1 MVRIGCL
8 AQLVNVIAPIM
19 TEPGGGAWRQASSTR
34 SLSLPGTGG
43 GMVLQ
48 LPLQSPAYETGA
60 FGDVPV
66 LDAVAVASDEGG
78 VTLFAVNRD
87 QATPVALEVD
97 VRSLPSLSAASHVAK
112 LDGGRLQAVLPS
124 LSWNMIRLCWQRPSR
139 AGGACR
145 FNRCRRR
152 LGAGTQ
158 EGWPK
163 SRCPAATPP
172 GLC

>member
-1 MVRIGCL
+1 MCR
-8 AQLVNVIAPIM
+8 
-19 TEPGGGAWRQASSTR
+19 
-34 SLSLPGTGG
+34 
-43 GMVLQ
+43 
-48 LPLQSPAYETGA
+48 
-60 FGDVPV
+60 V

-97 VRSLPSLSAASHVAK
+97 VRSLPSLSAASHVAISDDDPDAVNTLSSPGRVVPK
-112 LDGGRLQAVLPS
+112 TLGGPELGGGRLQAVLPP
-124 LSWNMIRLCWQRPSR
+124 LSWNRIRLGWQRPSR

-152 LGAGTQ
+152 LGAGTH

>member
-1 MVRIGCL
+1 
-8 AQLVNVIAPIM
+8 
-19 TEPGGGAWRQASSTR
+19 
-34 SLSLPGTGG
+34 
-43 GMVLQ
+43 
-48 LPLQSPAYETGA
+48 
-60 FGDVPV
+60 VPV

-97 VRSLPSLSAASHVAK
+97 VRSLPSLSAASHVAISGEDPDAVNTLSSPDRVVPK
-112 LDGGRLQAVLPS
+112 TPGDPERDGGRLQAVLPP

-145 FNRCRRR
+145 FNGCRRR
-152 LGAGTQ
+152 LGAGTH

-163 SRCPAATPP
+163 SRCLAATPP